1 MNWIFYGL
9 LSAICAALVAIL
21 GKVGIAHI
29 DSTLATTV
37 RAVIMAIFLVLTT
50 MLLGKVPQL
59 SSIDS
64 RALFYIA
71 LSAVA
76 GALSWLFYFYALK
89 NGPVAGVVSLDRLSL
104 IFAIILA
111 AIFLGEKL
119 SWTVAGGVV
128 LMVGGALLIVTK

>member
-1 MNWIFYGL
+1 MNWVFYGL
-9 LSAICAALVAIL
+9 LSAICAALVATL
-21 GKVGIAHI
+21 GKVGIAQI

-37 RAVIMAIFLVLTT
+37 RAVIMTVFLVLTT
-50 MLLGKVPQL
+50 LFLGKVAEL

-104 IFAIILA
+104 VLAVVLA

-119 SWTVAGGVV
+119 SWTVAAGVV